1 MGRTPSPAEEGVT
14 VGPREFYGEIP
25 STQDRARELALA
37 GAAEGTRVVALV
49 QTKGRGRLDHRWA
62 SPPGGLYL
70 SIVLRAPPEHVTWL
84 PLALGARIA
93 DGLAAATRSDFRVKW
108 PNDVLAG
115 PDGGPFQ
122 KVAGI
127 LVDRLDTRWGTA
139 EIAGIGVNVAT
150 PASAFPPEVRAT
162 ATSLAVVAPPGPSI
176 TKVEQIVVQSA
187 LDAAAGLVGR
197 ENLATTRALC
207 RRWLWGVG
215 RPVTVDG
222 VPAGDI
228 VGLDEEGAL
237 LVRRATETTAI
248 RAGEVRVEEPG

>member
-1 MGRTPSPAEEGVT
+1 
-14 VGPREFYGEIP
+14 VGPREFYDEIP
-25 STQDRARELALA
+25 STQDRARELALS
-37 GAAEGTRVVALV
+37 GAPEGTRVVARV
-49 QTKGRGRLDHRWA
+49 QTKGRGRLDHAWA

-70 SIVLRAPPEHVTWL
+70 SIVLRAPPEHVGWL

-93 DGLAAATRSDFRVKW
+93 DGLAGVSASDFRVKW

-115 PDGGPFQ
+115 SEGAGFR

-139 EIAGIGVNVAT
+139 EVAGIGVNVST
-150 PASAFPPEVRAT
+150 PVTAFPSDFRDA
-162 ATSLAVVAPPGPSI
+162 ATSLAVVDPPGPSSAR
-176 TKVEQIVVQSA
+176 VEEIVVRSA

-197 ENLATTRALC
+197 ENFATTRALC

-215 RPVTVDG
+215 RRVTVDG
-222 VPAGDI
+222 VPAGTM
-228 VGLDEEGAL
+228 VGVDEEGAL
-237 LVRRATETTAI
+237 LVRGATETTAI